1 MYLTTLSEYIKYAH
15 KSYLNTIL
23 TSMPLI
29 SKAEEL
35 ASNTAEYIKNKTR
48 KPNKWKKLEDF

>member
-1 MYLTTLSEYIKYAH
+1 MNECIKFIH
-15 KSYLNTIL
+15 EPHLNIIL

-35 ASNTAEYIKNKTR
+35 ASNAAEYVKNKTK
-48 KPNKWKKLEDF
+48 KPNKRKKLEDF